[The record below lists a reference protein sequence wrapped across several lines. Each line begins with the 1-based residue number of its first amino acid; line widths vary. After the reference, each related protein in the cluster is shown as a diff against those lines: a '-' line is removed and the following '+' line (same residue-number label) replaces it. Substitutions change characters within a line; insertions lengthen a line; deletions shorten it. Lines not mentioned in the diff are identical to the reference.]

1 MNPNLL
7 NVGFIMLTLGVLAA
21 LGVLIYAVMEIR
33 RLAVTLNEFIK
44 STEEKLYPV
53 LEETELSLRSF
64 RKISDDAG
72 RVTENIRNLSDA
84 AQDIVTNVR
93 ALSSVVNYVGEG
105 ASVRI
110 SGVKAGLK
118 TALGVLIR
126 QIRERRT

>member
-1 MNPNLL
+1 MDPNLL
-7 NVGFIMLTLGVLAA
+7 NIGFIILILGVLAA

-44 STEEKLYPV
+44 GTEEKLYPV

-64 RKISDDAG
+64 RKISDDAS

-105 ASVRI
+105 ASMRV

-118 TALGVLIR
+118 TALSVLIR
-126 QIRERRT
+126 QIRERRI